1 MIRGRRLLL
10 LIGALAAATASV
22 EPARGAPDVRGRAAK
37 RPPAIQFLQ
46 EPRRNRIRIVT
57 AGYELAFSN
66 KNGSL
71 LSLLSRPDHAR
82 LLAGQNG
89 CLWAARADGVTDYIG
104 GCAYSRAGANR
115 FSYRW
120 DKATTTLTL
129 TYAGDPA
136 APHHASATV
145 QLTARPTFLDLRLT
159 LENHWQRPLWSGILP
174 ADLYAPSAAVSAG
187 YAPNFLPGVRLG
199 PGFFTGVHEN
209 VLTYPGRWGFA
220 DYLSLD
226 LASTH
231 LALYSVNPEPAPIHP
246 IELGFVHGAPGQG
259 CSGRTFCITHSFNT
273 WIADGQTWTSPIVR
287 LRIGEPVDRTL
298 AEYRHDNGLDL
309 YPSVADKLGARFAQ
323 YAQAPLI
330 KADARKGLPP
340 LSEWATELRRLPS
353 PAILHPVHFTPGA
366 FDATDPDFL
375 PPDPA
380 VGTTDEMR
388 AMIDAAHALGL
399 FVMPYLNVSWWNVDS
414 PTVRDLLAH
423 GNAKQFA
430 ALDNA
435 GRPIVE
441 PYHDFSG
448 YVVSPHAPAVRDR
461 IAALLAQ
468 WQSDAPTDCY
478 FFDQIGARAWVRD
491 FNPAAPDPLSYG
503 DGWLSLMSPYAN
515 RCLMVEDGWDRLAR
529 SFSAFHG
536 GLLVVQRETA
546 DQDYLYGAGNWQPFP
561 LAPFLLHDKVLFF
574 QHDLSELT
582 MTRDDETLAWNMAFG
597 YMLSYSWELAPD
609 DDTLANPWLDL
620 VGSFQRAIGPFVAG
634 QPLEGYTYIT
644 PRVTQTAFP
653 SLTVV
658 TNWATTDD
666 TYITNGYGIPP
677 EGFLARSTDG
687 ALVAGTFR
695 GTFDG
700 FALSPGTHHL
710 LVHQT
715 ASAIVVHQPL
725 GDDTE
730 LAVKLPPSWNATQAV
745 TATAYAPDGQTL
757 GPVAGRV
764 QSGHFVFEC
773 AGPGFSGFAPTYRL
787 TVG

>member
-1 MIRGRRLLL
+1 MIRGGRLVLGVAVL
-10 LIGALAAATASV
+10 STLAFVGPPTSGAHV
-22 EPARGAPDVRGRAAK
+22 DEQAAK
-37 RPPAIQFLQ
+37 RPPAIRFIQ
-46 EPRRNRIRIVT
+46 EPKRNRIRIV
-57 AGYELAFSN
+57 APGYELALSN

-89 CLWAARADGVTDYIG
+89 CLWAARADGVTDYVG
-104 GCAYSRAGANR
+104 GCTYTRTGPNR

-120 DKATTTLTL
+120 DRKTTTLTL
-129 TYAGDPA
+129 TYAGDPS
-136 APHHASATV
+136 APHHA
-145 QLTARPTFLDLRLT
+145 TAAVELAAGRTFFDLKLT
-159 LENHWQRPLWSGILP
+159 LENHWQHPLWSAILP
-174 ADLYAPSAAVSAG
+174 ADLFAPSASVQAG

-220 DYLSLD
+220 DYLGLD
-226 LASTH
+226 LANTH

-246 IELGFVHGAPGQG
+246 IELGFVHGVAGSG

-273 WIADGQTWTSPIVR
+273 WIADGTTWTSPVVR
-287 LRIGEPVDRTL
+287 LRVGETVDQTL
-298 AEYRHDNGLDL
+298 ADYRHDNGLDL
-309 YPSVADKLGARFAQ
+309 YPSVADKLGGKFAQ

-330 KADARKGLPP
+330 KADVRKGLPP
-340 LSEWATELRRLPS
+340 LAQWAADLRRLPS
-353 PAILHPVHFTPGA
+353 PAILHPVRFQPGA

-380 VGTTDEMR
+380 VGTTEDLR
-388 AMIDAAHALGL
+388 SMIDAAHGLRL

-414 PTVRDLLAH
+414 PTVRDLLAK
-423 GNAKQFA
+423 GNAAQFA

-435 GRPIVE
+435 GKPIVE

-461 IAALLAQ
+461 VAALMNQ
-468 WQSDAPTDCY
+468 WQTEAPADCY

-503 DGWLSLMSPYAN
+503 DGWLSLMAPYAN

-561 LAPFLLHDKVLFF
+561 LAAFLLHDKVLFF

-597 YMLSYSWELAPD
+597 YMLSYTWELSPD
-609 DDTLANPWLDL
+609 DDTLASPWLDV
-620 VGSFQRAIGPFVAG
+620 VGSYQHAVGPYVAG
-634 QPLEGYTYIT
+634 QPLQGYTYIT
-644 PRVTQTAFP
+644 PDVTQTAFP
-653 SLTVV
+653 NLNVV
-658 TNWATTDD
+658 TNWGAVDP
-666 TYITNGYGIPP
+666 YITNGYGIAPK
-677 EGFLARSTDG
+677 GFLARSSDG

-700 FALSPGTHHL
+700 FTLSAGAHHL
-710 LVHQT
+710 LVSQT
-715 ASAIVVHQPL
+715 PSAIVVHQPL
-725 GDDTE
+725 GADTQ
-730 LAVKLPPSWNATQAV
+730 LAVKLPPTWNATQAV
-745 TATAYAPDGQTL
+745 TATEYGADGQSL
-757 GPVAGRV
+757 GPVAGHV
-764 QSGHFVFEC
+764 QSGHFVFDC
-773 AGPGFSGFAPTYRL
+773 AGPSASGFAPTYRL
-787 TVG
+787 TAG